1 MELIQEP
8 SRADANHD
16 MECHGKMASMHRR
29 SPCRGDGPAGPS
41 PHDSEF
47 GPEVGLNFGST
58 FGPAFRSRRI
68 HRDQPDRERC
78 ETDVAGI
85 AETFPAFRDGF
96 ARFACGGRPTDLIR

>member
-1 MELIQEP
+1 
-8 SRADANHD
+8 
-16 MECHGKMASMHRR
+16 MECHGKMATMHRR

-47 GPEVGLNFGST
+47 GPEVGLNFGSG

-78 ETDVAGI
+78 ETDVAG
-85 AETFPAFRDGF
+85 AERFPAFRGGF
-96 ARFACGGRPTDLIR
+96 ARFACGVHPTDAGRYVVA